1 MKGFLGVVSLAL
13 VTLTGVASAQGTTEQ
28 VAVHHEQ
35 GAVGFHSIQAP
46 LGGRWWLNEKF
57 AIDLGLGFGSEEVP
71 LPGGEST
78 SLSSWAL
85 DLGVPIR
92 LRSYDRLHVLF
103 RPGILYQSQEDVT
116 DPGPPVVKDSDT
128 QMALNL
134 ELEAEVF
141 LTDHFSVSASE
152 GFAFISNSPAVGEST
167 SDWGTTGANFT
178 TLGFHVY
185 MFGSKK

>member
-1 MKGFLGVVSLAL
+1 MKGLLGAVSLAL
-13 VTLTGVASAQGTTEQ
+13 VALTGVASAQGTTEE

-35 GAVGFHSIQAP
+35 GALGFHSIQAP

-57 AIDLGLGFGSEEVP
+57 AIDVGLGVGSQEEP

-78 SLSSWAL
+78 NLSSWAF

-92 LRSYDRLHVLF
+92 MRSYDRLHVLF
-103 RPGILYQSQEDVT
+103 RPGILYQSQEVVT
-116 DPGPPVVKDSDT
+116 DPGPPVAKDSDT

-134 ELEAEVF
+134 EVEAEVF

-152 GFAFISNSPAVGEST
+152 GFAFISNSPAQGEST
-167 SDWGTTGANFT
+167 NDWGTTGANFT

-185 MFGSKK
+185 MFGSKQ